1 MTMEG
6 FDINNLD
13 KNSFDSIL
21 AKAREDISN
30 ISNLDEFKLIK
41 NKLSGD
47 QSELAKINRGIGKL
61 DADKRSSIGQLVAQT
76 RKTIQD
82 FLDSKFQ
89 EINSMRENALLES
102 EAVDVTE
109 VLASMN
115 PVLSNTG
122 SRHPINSITH
132 LIADIFSRIGYEVAE
147 GPEVESTWFNFDSL
161 NISDNHPSRS
171 PSDTFYINNLESQ
184 VVLRTQ
190 TSPVQM
196 RVMLESKPPIYVIS
210 PGKVFRFDELDATHT
225 PVFHQVE
232 GLAIDE
238 NLNMSDLKGTLDYF
252 ATSLFGSEV
261 ETRFRPSYFPFTEP
275 SAEIDFKCFACK
287 GIKSKNI
294 CKTCKGEGWIEWGG
308 CGMVNPNVLRTAGI
322 DPRKFSGFAFGMG
335 IERTLML
342 RHGVQNMHYLVE
354 ADIRFNSSF
363 GLSL

>member
-1 MTMEG
+1 MTLEDVDMQSL
-6 FDINNLD
+6 NN
-13 KNSFDSIL
+13 KSFDSIL
-21 AKAREDISN
+21 ETAKAEISKITN
-30 ISNLDEFKLIK
+30 IDEFKLVK

-61 DADKRSSIGQLVAQT
+61 EGDKRSLIGQLVTQT
-76 RKTIQD
+76 RKTIQES
-82 FLDSKFQ
+82 LDIKLE
-89 EINSMRENALLES
+89 EINSIRENALLES
-102 EAVDVTE
+102 ETVDVTE
-109 VLASMN
+109 VLASIN
-115 PVLSNTG
+115 PVLPNTG
-122 SRHPINSITH
+122 SRHPINSIIH
-132 LIADIFSRIGYEVAE
+132 LMSDIFTRIGYEVAE

-161 NISDNHPSRS
+161 NISENHPSRS
-171 PSDTFYINNLESQ
+171 PSDTFYINDLESQ

-196 RVMLESKPPIYVIS
+196 RVMLENKPPIYVIS

-252 ATSLFGSEV
+252 ATSLFGAEV

-275 SAEIDFKCFACK
+275 SAEIDFKCFVCK
-287 GIKSKNI
+287 GKKSSNN

-308 CGMVNPNVLRTAGI
+308 CGMVNPNVLLTAGI
-322 DPRKFSGFAFGMG
+322 DPKKFSGFAFGMG

-354 ADIRFNSSF
+354 ADIRFNSGF
-363 GLSL
+363 GLSI